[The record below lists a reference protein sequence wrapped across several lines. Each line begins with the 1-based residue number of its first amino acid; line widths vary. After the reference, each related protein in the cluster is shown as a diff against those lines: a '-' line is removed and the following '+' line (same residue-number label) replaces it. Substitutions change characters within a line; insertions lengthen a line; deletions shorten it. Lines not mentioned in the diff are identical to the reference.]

1 MAKPNKSAASS
12 KRKLA
17 KPTPKAL
24 VKPKAPAKPA
34 GKVNTS
40 KPAPVKTTG
49 SGPQP
54 AKAGKA
60 AASLK
65 PVKPAKPA
73 PRPAMKTEPKPVKP
87 VKTTPAPAAPAAVS
101 SASSPLASPAAR
113 KGITIVNNRPM
124 KKPKPKPDTLR
135 EVSKAGGQLLSPGGP
150 TRKPLIP
157 SGPNAIRQVPL
168 GSQAP
173 SQLPSANADTRS
185 PLPKKEVDRFRAM
198 LIRKRS
204 ELVGDVSTMEAE
216 ALQSF
221 SGGLSHVPQH
231 IAEQGSDAYDQ
242 SLALDL
248 AAADR
253 KLIKEIDDALARIEK
268 GTFGLCELTHKP
280 ISAQRLEE
288 LPWARYSIEAARELE
303 RRGMRV

>member
-1 MAKPNKSAASS
+1 MGKPNKSATGT
-12 KRKLA
+12 KRKPGKASAKAGAPAKSSA
-17 KPTPKAL
+17 KPAKAA
-24 VKPKAPAKPA
+24 PKAPAKPA
-34 GKVNTS
+34 AKTPS
-40 KPAPVKTTG
+40 KPAAKA
-49 SGPQP
+49 P
-54 AKAGKA
+54 AKQATKA
-60 AASLK
+60 KASPPVSKPPARAADAK
-65 PVKPAKPA
+65 AVKPA
-73 PRPAMKTEPKPVKP
+73 
-87 VKTTPAPAAPAAVS
+87 PAPAAPAPVTPS
-101 SASSPLASPAAR
+101 PSSPLSSPTAR
-113 KGITIVNNRPM
+113 KGITIVNSRPVR
-124 KKPKPKPDTLR
+124 KPKPRPDTLR

-157 SGPNAIRQVPL
+157 SGPNATPQVPL
-168 GSQAP
+168 GSHAASQAP
-173 SQLPSANADTRS
+173 AASNSDARS
-185 PLPKKEVDRFRAM
+185 TLPKKELDRFRAI
-198 LIRKRS
+198 LIRKRA

-303 RRGMRV
+303 RRGLRA